1 MPRYCVFLT
10 TCLPV
15 LMFCNK
21 ICNCVK
27 KKKRLYFHGLSLC
40 ITYQSIF
47 FMLTLCKSAGNLLSY
62 SFVKWWMVILLQAE
76 IRRWVH
82 CDYKGMDMISDNIQ
96 AVVFKCP
103 QLILAGKCL
112 TPTTTQHSKS
122 LESLLFHILMLE
134 LQQVTITSSTCL
146 NAGVSNSSPWGPVS
160 WNLCVPAATHMN
172 KLGH

>member
-27 KKKRLYFHGLSLC
+27 KKKKKDSFIIFVHHIPEFFFYVKLVRVQGTCHKETSLD
-40 ITYQSIF
+40 I
-47 FMLTLCKSAGNLLSY
+47 
-62 SFVKWWMVILLQAE
+62 
-76 IRRWVH
+76 
-82 CDYKGMDMISDNIQ
+82 ISDNTQ

-103 QLILAGKCL
+103 QLILAGKCP

-122 LESLLFHILMLE
+122 LEYLLFHILMLE

-146 NAGVSNSSPWGPVS
+146 DAGYRT
-160 WNLCVPAATHMN
+160 PALEGQCPET
-172 KLGH
+172 